1 MFDFLSF
8 VRDSGVEVKLL
19 PPEEG
24 VLIHLEVRDPETGFA
39 ERRKITDQQARA
51 CANIDAYTGHV
62 LNSMVARIGSKKATL
77 YAGRHQGNQ
86 MREREKFFKGE

>member
-19 PPEEG
+19 PTGEG

-39 ERRKITDQQARA
+39 ERREITDQQARTST
-51 CANIDAYTGHV
+51 NIDAYTGHV
-62 LNSMVARIGSKKATL
+62 LGSMVARIGRKKAKL
-77 YAGRHQGNQ
+77 YADRHQGNQ